1 MLTPVCKPR
10 PLISDCSMMLFR
22 VVSLGM
28 FVFLASPHQCYQEG
42 RIKESGGRLKRSVI
56 LLPANTSITVT
67 FDLSMPVRALAS
79 QAGFYNMRVPFRFF
93 IPTYDQLTSFYTESR
108 EDDGN
113 QIDQIHRQEQERAND
128 ERRFIYRSM
137 ESLLSSFGIDGMAC
151 VQRAICEL
159 SEAPIGH
166 NDLLGNTL
174 SLLLTPPKV
183 ADFGKWILGNR
194 DATGSHKMDQ
204 EECIACEVID
214 ESYEDEYVKAYHHGK
229 QGDCLHRYGSACPIS
244 FFSIFN
250 L

>member
-1 MLTPVCKPR
+1 
-10 PLISDCSMMLFR
+10 MMLFR

-137 ESLLSSFGIDGMAC
+137 ESLLS
-151 VQRAICEL
+151 R
-159 SEAPIGH
+159 
-166 NDLLGNTL
+166 
-174 SLLLTPPKV
+174 
-183 ADFGKWILGNR
+183 
-194 DATGSHKMDQ
+194 
-204 EECIACEVID
+204 
-214 ESYEDEYVKAYHHGK
+214 
-229 QGDCLHRYGSACPIS
+229 
-244 FFSIFN
+244 
-250 L
+250 